1 MRSTAK
7 SRKTLETTTSYRK
20 SKAKLSTELA
30 HSAGALAQS
39 RPIGLSSPR
48 DGRHAILDGK
58 VQLYLRNGSPNWQCA
73 CSVGGRQHRA
83 NTGEDGLTRAAAFA
97 HDWYL
102 ALAHDAAIGG
112 AIGAGAG
119 RTAARP
125 IPRPGPLAG
134 RRGPRSAASASR
146 QTFRE
151 AASRFMVEF
160 EALTRGQRN
169 PIYVAG
175 HRARLTNYLIPFFGA
190 MSVREIDAGV
200 IAEYRVMRMGD
211 RHRGAPPARSTL
223 HQEIVCLRQVL
234 KTAIRL
240 RWIDHLPDLSA
251 PYGRSGKISHRAWF
265 SPEEWALFEAALH
278 DRVARPRKERWRE
291 AGENLRDYALIMIN
305 TGLRPDEA
313 LRLEYRDVAVIADE
327 ATGEQLLEI
336 AVRGKRGVGWCKSM
350 PEAVE
355 SFLRLKARNGGQ
367 PLDRL
372 FPSFQ
377 RELFNALLDELRMK
391 TDREGRRRTAYSL
404 RHTYISTRLMAG
416 ADIYQVAKNCRTSVE
431 MVETY
436 YAAHIKNVIDA
447 SAINVRKARP
457 PPVGATPAP

>member
-1 MRSTAK
+1 M
-7 SRKTLETTTSYRK
+7 
-20 SKAKLSTELA
+20 
-30 HSAGALAQS
+30 
-39 RPIGLSSPR
+39 GLSPPR

-58 VQLYLRNGSPNWQCA
+58 VQLYLRSGSPNWQCA

-102 ALAHDAAIGG
+102 SLANGEAIGS
-112 AIGAGAG
+112 G
-119 RTAARP
+119 RTTGQPVARP
-125 IPRPGPLAG
+125 APLTS
-134 RRGPRSAASASR
+134 RRGLRSAASAPR

-160 EALTRGQRN
+160 EALTQGQRN

-175 HRARLTNYLIPFFGA
+175 HRARLANHLIPFFGM

-211 RHRGAPPARSTL
+211 RHRGTPPARSTL

-265 SPEEWALFEAALH
+265 SPEEWGLFEAALH

-313 LRLEYRDVAVIADE
+313 LRLEYRDVAVISDG
-327 ATGEQLLEI
+327 ATGERILEI

-355 SFLRLKARNGGQ
+355 PFSRLKERNAGQ

-372 FPSFQ
+372 FPAFQ
-377 RELFNALLDELRMK
+377 RELFNAILDELRMK

-404 RHTYISTRLMAG
+404 RHTYICTRLMNG

-431 MVETY
+431 MIETY

-447 SAINVRKARP
+447 SAINVRKLRP
-457 PPVGATPAP
+457 SPSGASPAP

>member
-7 SRKTLETTTSYRK
+7 ARKTLETTTSYRHP
-20 SKAKLSTELA
+20 KAPLSTELA
-30 HSAGALAQS
+30 HSGGRLAQS
-39 RPIGLSSPR
+39 RAIGLLPPR
-48 DGRHAILDGK
+48 EGRHAILDGK
-58 VQLYLRNGSPNWQCA
+58 VQLYLRSGSPNWQCA
-73 CSVGGRQHRA
+73 CSVDGRQHRA
-83 NTGEDGLTRAAAFA
+83 NTGEDDLTRAAAFA

-102 ALAHDAAIGG
+102 ALANNDG
-112 AIGAGAG
+112 AS
-119 RTAARP
+119 RP
-125 IPRPGPLAG
+125 IPRAAPLAG
-134 RRGPRSAASASR
+134 RSGPRSSATAPR

-160 EALTRGQRN
+160 EALTQGQRN

-175 HRARLTNYLIPFFGA
+175 HRARLNNYLVPFFGA

-211 RHRGAPPARSTL
+211 RRHGAPPARSTL

-278 DRVARPRKERWRE
+278 DRVARPRKERWRG

-327 ATGEQLLEI
+327 ATGERLLEI

-355 SFLRLKARNGGQ
+355 PFLSLKARNAGQ

-457 PPVGATPAP
+457 SPAGAARAP